1 MRNLWLRVLF
11 VLSLACAVI
20 SIGLGFIQNNS
31 KESVAHNISTKLAV
45 SLGELDREQ
54 TKIGENPAGIV
65 WSSLKGSHFLVDN
78 MRIKAWSKNDFLPD
92 VRVLQD
98 SFDIRLLQNSSGD
111 FLLKKRVLANSQ
123 FLLAVLPLHK
133 KYPIVNKYLSPQWN
147 QALFQDFAGRITN
160 VDVASGALVS
170 FKGRPIFK
178 IFPLEVT
185 AKQGKASL
193 IVVSLAFIL
202 FLIGCILLLFKL
214 HNQRKQQTVFLIAIS
229 LFAALR
235 VLMLAINFPV
245 RWYSAPIFSAQE
257 FASSSYNASLGDLF
271 LNSLGVMFLCVYVFF
286 TYSNW
291 PLVRRLLK
299 TKGLVRVSWGGLFIL
314 MTFFSFLFPFLF
326 IETIFHNSR
335 ISLDITQ
342 TLTFDLLRTLSF
354 SAVVLGTIGSF
365 CFTHVFSKIAR
376 TLVPNPGHFI
386 GALLVGGLF
395 FIGYFVS
402 ESREYWITLFIV
414 VPYIIILYA
423 TKLGSSLSRISY
435 VTFLYLFFAVSAYS
449 VQGALSVKRFVEE
462 ERVES
467 QFRFASSYLIG
478 RDVFAEY
485 LLNESSLRIAK
496 DAYIQNRLTSPFLSK
511 LPVRQK
517 VKQVFLN
524 SYFDR
529 YDVKI
534 LLFNA
539 AKEPLDDQAPGGFS
553 PYENELLK
561 LSSGSDYKGVHF
573 IRSEGVQTGKRYF
586 AVVPIFRFDQ
596 PIGFVVLDLSLKR
609 IIPQNVFP
617 ELLVDSRFN
626 EYFENRDKSFA
637 FISDKSILSSFGNF
651 NYEKEF
657 DFSLLYNREF
667 YKDGIIENGFIQ
679 SGSEEE
685 SGRVAVVTSL
695 AYPVFFVL
703 TNFAFFFVLGI
714 FVIGFGVALYG
725 LYAWINGQQI
735 NYAARIQLYI
745 YMAFALPLVIVTV
758 TTLNRVS
765 HSAENQLKNDFI
777 NKSRLLG
784 ENIVPTLSSYWAD
797 PDNMRSEL
805 ENQVVNVARFSNVDV
820 SIYDPSGMTVV
831 SSQPV
836 IVENQLTS
844 GLMNREAWERIF
856 GSGDNS
862 LILNEKIGS
871 LVFNNSYFGLKSSE
885 SGALIGVLSV
895 PFFESALSL
904 ETTQISVLANI
915 LTVFVLIFILFTIL
929 SFFAVNSLTFP
940 LRFIT
945 RTLSRTTLSGTNKPL
960 EWKSNDEIG
969 LMVTEYNRMLE
980 NLEQSKIELARSQK
994 ESAWREIAKQV
1005 AHEIKNPLTP
1015 MKLTLQQMEQS
1026 IMHGEFGQEKGNQ
1039 SIRVLLT
1046 QVEILNDIASS
1057 FSSFARMPAPI
1068 LQRIELIQLVR
1079 KSAALF
1085 TNYEGGEVLFQ
1096 YTGDSLYLNGDEQL
1110 LSRVFSNIILN
1121 AFQAGDGK
1129 QIKVEVIVKR
1139 VYNDVSISFE
1149 DNGNGIDVQLK
1160 DKIFAPYFST
1170 KKSGSGLGLAIAKQG
1185 IEQSG
1190 GEIWFESEVGK
1201 GTTFFVRFKL
1211 VI

>member
-1 MRNLWLRVLF
+1 MRKLWLILFF
-11 VLSLACAVI
+11 VLSFACALVG
-20 SIGLGFIQNNS
+20 IGLGYLQTNS
-31 KESVAHNISTKLAV
+31 QEAVAQVISTNLAV
-45 SLGELDREQ
+45 SLNKLEQEQ
-54 TKIGENPAGIV
+54 TKISKNPSGIV
-65 WSSLKGSHFLVDN
+65 WSSLKDSHFLVDSL
-78 MRIKAWSKNDFLPD
+78 RIIAWSKNDFLPD

-98 SFDIRLLQNSSGD
+98 SFNIRLLQNSSGD
-111 FLLKKRVLANSQ
+111 FLLKKRVLKNSQ
-123 FLLAVLPLHK
+123 FLLSVLPLHK
-133 KYPIVNKYLSPQWN
+133 KYPIVNKYLSPKWN
-147 QALFQDFAGRITN
+147 QNVFQDYSVRIVN
-160 VDVASGALVS
+160 PDFASGSLVTYKGKSVFKILPIEIISKQSKVS
-170 FKGRPIFK
+170 FIF
-178 IFPLEVT
+178 
-185 AKQGKASL
+185 
-193 IVVSLAFIL
+193 VSLAFIL
-202 FLIGCILLLFKL
+202 FLIGSIFILVSL
-214 HNQRKQQTVFLIAIS
+214 HRLRKHQLVFLIAIS

-235 VLMLAINFPV
+235 ILMLTINFPV
-245 RWYSAPIFSAQE
+245 RWVSTPIFSPQA

-271 LNSLGVMFLCVYVFF
+271 LNSLGVLFLCAYVFF
-286 TYSNW
+286 TYAQW
-291 PLVRRLLK
+291 PLVKRLLR
-299 TKGLVRVSWGGLFIL
+299 TNGLVKTGWGTFFTL
-314 MTFFSFLFPFLF
+314 MTIFSFLFPFLF

-342 TLTFDLLRTLSF
+342 TLSFDLLRILSF
-354 SAVVLGTIGSF
+354 ISVILGTISSF
-365 CFTHVFSKIAR
+365 FFTHIFFKIAR
-376 TLVPNPGHFI
+376 TLAPKPVLFAGT
-386 GALLVGGLF
+386 LLVSCLL

-402 ESREYWITLFIV
+402 ESREYWISLFIA
-414 VPYIIILYA
+414 VPYIIILYS
-423 TKLGSSLSRISY
+423 TRVDSSLSRISY
-435 VTFLYLFFAVSAYS
+435 LTFLYLFLAVSAYS
-449 VQGALSVKRFVEE
+449 IQGALSVERFVEE
-462 ERVES
+462 ERIES

-485 LLNESSLRIAK
+485 LLNESSRRIAK
-496 DAYIQNRLTSPFLSK
+496 DAYIQSRLASPFLSK
-511 LPVRQK
+511 SPVRQK
-517 VKQVFLN
+517 IKQVFLN

-539 AKEPLDDQAPGGFS
+539 AKEPLDDQTTGGFNL
-553 PYENELLK
+553 YENELMK
-561 LSSGSDYKGVHF
+561 QSSGSEYEGVQF
-573 IRSEGVQTGKRYF
+573 IRSQGVQIGKRYF
-586 AVVPIFRFDQ
+586 TTVSIFRSEQ
-596 PIGFVVLDLSLKR
+596 VVGYVVLDLSLKR

-637 FISDKSILSSFGNF
+637 FISDKLILSSFGSF

-657 DFSLLYNREF
+657 DFLLLDSRDF
-667 YKDGIIENGFIQ
+667 YKNGIIENGFIQ
-679 SGSEEE
+679 SGSEDD

-695 AYPVFFVL
+695 AYPTFFLL

-714 FVIGFGVALYG
+714 FVIGFGMAFYG
-725 LYAWINGQQI
+725 LRAWVNGQQI

-765 HSAENQLKNDFI
+765 RSAEDQLNNDFI

-784 ENIVPTLSSYWAD
+784 ENIVPTLTSYRAD

-805 ENQVVNVARFSNVDV
+805 ENQVVNVARFSNLDV
-820 SIYDPSGMTVV
+820 SIYDPSGMTII

-856 GSGDNS
+856 QSGDNS

-871 LVFNNSYFGLKSSE
+871 LNFNDAYFGLKSSE

-895 PFFESALSL
+895 PFFESAFSL

-915 LTVFVLIFILFTIL
+915 LTVFVVIFILFTIL

-945 RTLSRTTLSGTNKPL
+945 RTLSRTTLTGTNKPL

-969 LMVTEYNRMLE
+969 LMVTEYNRMLT
-980 NLEQSKIELARSQK
+980 NLEQSKVELARSQK

-1015 MKLTLQQMEQS
+1015 MKLTLQQMEQA
-1026 IMHGEFGQEKGNQ
+1026 MLRGDLGQEKGNQ
-1039 SIRVLLT
+1039 SIKVLLT
-1046 QVEILNDIASS
+1046 QVDILNDIASS
-1057 FSSFARMPAPI
+1057 FSAFARMPAPI
-1068 LQRIELIQLVR
+1068 LQRIELVQLVR
-1079 KSAALF
+1079 KSIALF
-1085 TNYEGGEVLFQ
+1085 ANYEEGEVHFQ
-1096 YTGDSLYLNGDEQL
+1096 YKGDSLNIDGDEQL

-1121 AFQAGDGK
+1121 AFQSGEGRHITVKVILKQEGD
-1129 QIKVEVIVKR
+1129 
-1139 VYNDVSISFE
+1139 NALISFE
-1149 DNGNGIDVQLK
+1149 DNGSGIDEGLK

-1190 GEIWFESEVGK
+1190 GAIWFESEIGK
-1201 GTTFFVRFKL
+1201 GTIFFVRLKL
-1211 VI
+1211 VM